1 MAGGNE
7 MRHDRVPKCVHTE
20 SASNIILKNIKG
32 EYSYVPLSYT
42 ILYWL
47 TLFI

>member
-20 SASNIILKNIKG
+20 SASNIMLKIVEG
-32 EYSYVPLSYT
+32 EIQLSFFVIYNVY
-42 ILYWL
+42 LKM
-47 TLFI
+47 